1 MSHGVLKNAKL
12 AVLTVAALLGSSAA
26 ASAAM
31 PGFMLTASTPRVSFY
46 TRGEKVDVAK
56 VEASLTRIEGEL
68 GTTLTG
74 HASYY
79 RYSSAQEVAA
89 GTGHYAAG
97 VTFAGEVHSTS
108 ACHDHELVHLV
119 AAQMGNP
126 GRFFQEGLA
135 VALGDESRGLR
146 QAAKKA
152 LAGGQPVTRWVA
164 RFDGQDP
171 DAAYA
176 VAGTFVRDLIET
188 HGMEKVRAL
197 FRASRSEADAPR
209 AFAATFGQ
217 GLEEAL
223 AAWRADV
230 LA

>member
-1 MSHGVLKNAKL
+1 MLKNATFV
-12 AVLTVAALLGSSAA
+12 ALTVAVMAGA
-26 ASAAM
+26 ASPALAAL
-31 PGFMLTASTPRVSFY
+31 PGFTLAARTPRVSFFS
-46 TRGEKVDVAK
+46 RGQKVDVAK
-56 VEASLTRIEGEL
+56 VEASLTRIEGAL
-68 GTTLTG
+68 GTRFSG

-79 RYSSAQEVAA
+79 RYESAQEVAA

-108 ACHDHELVHLV
+108 PCHDHELVHLV

-135 VALGDESRGLR
+135 VALADESRGLR
-146 QAAKKA
+146 RAAKKA
-152 LAGGQPVTRWVA
+152 LAGGPPVTHWVA

-176 VAGTFVRDLIET
+176 VAGTFVRDLIDA

-217 GLEEAL
+217 GLDEAF
-223 AAWRADV
+223 AAWRAE
-230 LA
+230 L

>member
-1 MSHGVLKNAKL
+1 MLKNATL
-12 AVLTVAALLGSSAA
+12 AALTVAALLGSGSA
-26 ASAAM
+26 ASAAL
-31 PGFMLTASTPRVSFY
+31 PGFMLAASTPRVSFY
-46 TRGEKVDVAK
+46 SRGQKVDVAK

-68 GTTLTG
+68 GTRFAG

-79 RYSSAQEVAA
+79 RYESAQEVAA

-97 VTFAGEVHSTS
+97 VTFAGQVHTTR

-119 AAQMGNP
+119 AAQMGDP

-135 VALGDESRGLR
+135 VALGDEPRGLR

-152 LAGGQPVTRWVA
+152 LSGGQPLTRWVA
-164 RFDGQDP
+164 GFDGQDP

-176 VAGTFVRDLIET
+176 VAGTFVRHLIDT
-188 HGMEKVRAL
+188 QGMDKVRAL
-197 FRASRSEADAPR
+197 FRASRSEAGAPR

-217 GLEEAL
+217 SLEDAF
-223 AAWRADV
+223 ATWRAD
-230 LA
+230 L

>member
-1 MSHGVLKNAKL
+1 MRKTATL
-12 AVLTVAALLGSSAA
+12 ALLTVAAILGTGPA
-26 ASAAM
+26 ASAAGL
-31 PGFMLTASTPRVSFY
+31 PGFTLAARTPRVSFY
-46 TRGEKVDVAK
+46 SRGQKVDVAK
-56 VEASLTRIEGEL
+56 VEASLTRIEGAL
-68 GTTLTG
+68 GTRLAG

-79 RYSSAQEVAA
+79 RYDSAQEVAA

-97 VTFAGEVHSTS
+97 VTFAGQVHSTS

-135 VALGDESRGLR
+135 VALGDDTRGLR
-146 QAAKKA
+146 RAAKKA
-152 LAGGQPVTRWVA
+152 LSGGQPLTRWVA
-164 RFDGQDP
+164 GFDGQDP

-176 VAGTFVRDLIET
+176 VAGTFVRHLIDT

-197 FRASRSEADAPR
+197 FNASRSEAGVPR

-223 AAWRADV
+223 SAWRAD
-230 LA
+230 L

>member
-1 MSHGVLKNAKL
+1 LSRGVLKNATL
-12 AVLTVAALLGSSAA
+12 AALTVAGMVGSGSVAL
-26 ASAAM
+26 AAM
-31 PGFMLTASTPRVSFY
+31 PGFTLAARTPRVSFY
-46 TRGEKVDVAK
+46 SRGQKVDVAK

-68 GTTLTG
+68 GTRLSG

-79 RYSSAQEVAA
+79 RYETAQEVAA

-135 VALGDESRGLR
+135 VALGDEPRGQR
-146 QAAKKA
+146 RAARKA
-152 LAGGQPVTRWVA
+152 LAGSQPVTRWVA

-176 VAGTFVRDLIET
+176 VAGTFVRDLIDT

-197 FRASRSEADAPR
+197 FRASRSEADTPR

-217 GLEEAL
+217 GLDEAL
-223 AAWRADV
+223 AAWRAE
-230 LA
+230 L